1 MLNHVVNVGWTVW
14 WHLTDRERIEIE
26 WAWRRSA
33 FYSYRDDPKR
43 LWAFIQRAI
52 ALNTG
57 HSLAVAAV
65 LIDLAGHRMQQH
77 EGFALPSMRRRDTP
91 LSAVRQVVGL
101 SAHALRFLSSTN
113 GTAIEAHSTDEALPD
128 SAVIALAKT
137 GPMREVRYVLRPIPR
152 THALVGAR
160 RCLCV

>member
-65 LIDLAGHRMQQH
+65 LIDLAGHRMQH
-77 EGFALPSMRRRDTP
+77 EGFRAALHVAKGHPFERCTTGSWP
-91 LSAVRQVVGL
+91 LGPR
-101 SAHALRFLSSTN
+101 
-113 GTAIEAHSTDEALPD
+113 
-128 SAVIALAKT
+128 AK
-137 GPMREVRYVLRPIPR
+137 VS
-152 THALVGAR
+152 
-160 RCLCV
+160 